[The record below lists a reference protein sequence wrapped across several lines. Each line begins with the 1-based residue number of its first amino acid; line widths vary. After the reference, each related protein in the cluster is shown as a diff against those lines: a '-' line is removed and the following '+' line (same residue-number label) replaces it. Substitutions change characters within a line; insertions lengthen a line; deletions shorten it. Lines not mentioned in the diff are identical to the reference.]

1 MVNCVEGFTDIIIS
15 DKTQEEKNMLMKML
29 FIALLVKLLFI
40 YIVAV
45 FLWPYVMPKLFKG
58 VTANP
63 SFLHVLAFSVM
74 VSMLL

>member
-1 MVNCVEGFTDIIIS
+1 MGVIEGFTNIVVS
-15 DKTQEEKNMLMKML
+15 DKPEEEKNLMLKVL
-29 FIALLVKLLFI
+29 FIALVIKLLFI

-63 SFLHVLAFSVM
+63 SFLQVLALSVM
-74 VSMLL
+74 LSMIM